1 MVIFNIIA
9 IAAITYL
16 FIESEP
22 LILIKRF
29 LGFKEE
35 NYNQY
40 GKVKAFIYRLITCAL
55 CSGFWIGLMMT
66 HSLQHAALISL
77 AAETITR
84 LMKRF

>member
-1 MVIFNIIA
+1 MIVFNIIA

-35 NYNQY
+35 NYNEY

-55 CSGFWIGLMMT
+55 CSGFYIGLIWT
-66 HSLQHAALISL
+66 HSLQQSALISIV
-77 AAETITR
+77 AEIITR
-84 LMKRF
+84 LMKRL